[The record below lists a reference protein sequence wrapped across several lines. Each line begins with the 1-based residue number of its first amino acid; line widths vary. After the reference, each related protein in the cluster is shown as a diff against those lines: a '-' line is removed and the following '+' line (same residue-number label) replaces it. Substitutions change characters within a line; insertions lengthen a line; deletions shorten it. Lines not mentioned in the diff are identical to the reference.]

1 MELITKAEE
10 ELQSFKKILDQTLD
24 CIFIF
29 DAENL
34 KFSYVNDGAVNQVGY
49 SFDELKNM
57 HPYDIKPDV
66 SEKEFK
72 GMISALFLSDEKFV
86 NFETVHQH
94 KNGGRINV
102 EIFLQY
108 IKEQSNFIAIVRDV
122 TERKLMESELES
134 YRDTLEGQVEKR
146 TVELNAAKEEAEHA
160 NRSKSEFL
168 SRMSHELRTP
178 LNAILGFGQMLEMK
192 SNGFTDTQRG
202 NIQEILSAANHL
214 LILINDV
221 LDLSRI
227 EAGYLEVVNEKLF
240 IDGVLNESLVLIES
254 SASLRNINI
263 IDNVSGNGFYINA
276 DGIRFKQVLVNLLSN
291 AVKYN
296 SDSGDIIVDAVLIR
310 ENRLRINIIDKGK
323 GLSKEDIDKLFNR
336 FERLENNHVVDGVG
350 IGLVITK
357 FLVELMNGD
366 IGVESVVEQG
376 STFWIEFFV
385 EKE

>member
-192 SNGFTDTQRG
+192 
-202 NIQEILSAANHL
+202 AMVL
-214 LILINDV
+214 LIHN
-221 LDLSRI
+221 
-227 EAGYLEVVNEKLF
+227 
-240 IDGVLNESLVLIES
+240 GVI
-254 SASLRNINI
+254 
-263 IDNVSGNGFYINA
+263 FK
-276 DGIRFKQVLVNLLSN
+276 RFFRQLT
-291 AVKYN
+291 
-296 SDSGDIIVDAVLIR
+296 IC
-310 ENRLRINIIDKGK
+310 
-323 GLSKEDIDKLFNR
+323 
-336 FERLENNHVVDGVG
+336 
-350 IGLVITK
+350 
-357 FLVELMNGD
+357 
-366 IGVESVVEQG
+366 
-376 STFWIEFFV
+376 
-385 EKE
+385 